1 MGRSGAARRRVPR
14 LDSGQ
19 AGLNLNGSK
28 GLKEEIRTDPVS
40 THRPTGLTPSR
51 TGSIQPL
58 VAICYRIA
66 GHVKHAAK
74 EGTGR

>member
-28 GLKEEIRTDPVS
+28 GL
-40 THRPTGLTPSR
+40 
-51 TGSIQPL
+51 
-58 VAICYRIA
+58 
-66 GHVKHAAK
+66 
-74 EGTGR
+74 